1 MKEFYLWYPNTRY
14 FGKELQALHLL
25 HYELLKAVHSEACI
39 SRNVCAL
46 REQRSVALLLGK
58 ERSVMNCGI

>member
-1 MKEFYLWYPNTRY
+1 MKE
-14 FGKELQALHLL
+14 LL
-25 HYELLKAVHSEACI
+25 FVVPVILGTVRKNFKHYISDEVLKIVHSEAFI

-46 REQRSVALLLGK
+46 REQRSAALLLGK